1 MSERIPCRSEGCK
14 GTILRTTAD
23 RTGGYCMLC
32 YQEIKRKEEEEFIKK
47 NRKNV
52 NLYANITDPVEILV

>member
-1 MSERIPCRSEGCK
+1 LSERIPCRSEVCK

-23 RTGGYCMLC
+23 RTGGYCMPC

-52 NLYANITDPVEILV
+52 NLYASIT